1 MGKNSAWFG
10 IRSAR
15 LGIAVVTVGA
25 MTLLSACSS
34 GSTATETS
42 GAATASAA
50 ASSSAASTPTASG
63 ASSGAASGSSY
74 QQISD
79 FLLSATG
86 SYSSPPTT
94 APAPQAGKKLWL
106 ISCGQAYTSCSLPI
120 GAAEEA
126 AQSIGWT
133 TKVFDDQ
140 GDPTTVT
147 TGIRQAIA
155 DKADAIFMYYIDC
168 AYAAEA
174 LGEARKAGIKVA
186 AAESADCS
194 DLDPNAESLFDYA
207 VTYSG
212 GLDGPVE
219 GGQSPYA
226 EQIGLWGQAQGNLA
240 VVKADEKVNAL
251 VFTDNYGFGGKRA
264 AEGMNQVLSSC
275 EGCTSQIIEFPYE
288 DLANGNLA
296 TTVKQALLKNPDV
309 NVVAAAYDAIA
320 VYGLA
325 QAAADAGRPLI
336 VIGGEGS
343 AEGMDLVR
351 AGQITLGAGLPL
363 GWEGYAAVDALN
375 RLLQGEEPVPT
386 GMGLQLFDADH
397 NVPASGGYAPPFDY
411 KSVYKKAWGV
421 S

>member
-1 MGKNSAWFG
+1 MGNHT
-10 IRSAR
+10 AR
-15 LGIAVVTVGA
+15 LAGRSSRVGIAAIAAGA
-25 MTLLSACSS
+25 MIALAACGSSSNTTEATSAPAEPSAPS
-34 GSTATETS
+34 STA
-42 GAATASAA
+42 AAEPSAA
-50 ASSSAASTPTASG
+50 PSEEASSFE
-63 ASSGAASGSSY
+63 
-74 QQISD
+74 QISQ
-79 FLLSATG
+79 FLLSETG

-94 APAPQAGKKLWL
+94 APAPEAGKNLWL
-106 ISCGQAYTSCSLPI
+106 ISCGQAFTSCSIPI

-133 TKVFDDQ
+133 TKIFDDQ

-168 AYAAEA
+168 VYAAEA
-174 LGEARKAGIKVA
+174 LSEARDAGIKVA

-194 DLDPNAESLFDYA
+194 DLDPNAEALFDYS

-212 GLDGPVE
+212 GLDGPVP

-240 VVKADEKVNAL
+240 VAKAGGMVNAL

-264 AEGMNQVLSSC
+264 AEGMNEVLASC
-275 EGCTSQIIEFPYE
+275 EGCSSQIIEFPYE

-296 TTVKQALLKNPDV
+296 TTVSQALLKNPEA

-325 QAAADAGRPLI
+325 QAAADSGRDLI

-375 RLLQGEEPVPT
+375 RILQGEEPVPT
-386 GMGLQLFDADH
+386 GMGLQLFDADN
-397 NVPASGGYAPPFDY
+397 NVPASGGYVPPFDY
-411 KSVYKKAWGV
+411 KAIYQQAWGV

>member
-1 MGKNSAWFG
+1 MGNHT
-10 IRSAR
+10 AR
-15 LGIAVVTVGA
+15 LAGRSSRVGIAAIAAGA
-25 MTLLSACSS
+25 MIALAACGSSSNTTEATSAPAEPSAPAS
-34 GSTATETS
+34 
-42 GAATASAA
+42 SAA
-50 ASSSAASTPTASG
+50 AESSAAPSQEADSFK
-63 ASSGAASGSSY
+63 
-74 QQISD
+74 QIAQ
-79 FLLSATG
+79 FLLSETG

-94 APAPQAGKKLWL
+94 APAPEAGKKLWL
-106 ISCGQAYTSCSLPI
+106 ISCGQAYTSCSIPI

-126 AQSIGWT
+126 AQSIGWS
-133 TKVFDDQ
+133 TKIFDDQ
-140 GDPTTVT
+140 GDPTSVT

-155 DKADAIFMYYIDC
+155 EKADAIFMYYIDC
-168 AYAAEA
+168 VYAAEA
-174 LGEARKAGIKVA
+174 LSEAREAGIKVA

-194 DLDPNAESLFDYA
+194 DLDPNAESLFDYS

-212 GLDGPVE
+212 GLDGPIP

-226 EQIGLWGQAQGNLA
+226 EQIRLWGQAQGNLA
-240 VVKADEKVNAL
+240 VTKAGGMVNAL

-264 AEGMNQVLSSC
+264 ADGMNEVLGSC
-275 EGCTSQIIEFPYE
+275 DGCSSQIIEFPYE

-296 TTVKQALLKNPDV
+296 TTVSQALLKNPDA

-325 QAAADAGRPLI
+325 QAAADSGRDLI

-375 RLLQGEEPVPT
+375 RILQGEEPVPT
-386 GMGLQLFDADH
+386 GMGLQLFDADT
-397 NVPASGGYAPPFDY
+397 NVPASGGYVPPFDY
-411 KSVYKKAWGV
+411 KAIYKQAWGL

>member
-1 MGKNSAWFG
+1 MGKNSARPAG
-10 IRSAR
+10 LHSRI
-15 LGIAVVTVGA
+15 GVTSVAAGA
-25 MTLLSACSS
+25 LLVLAACGS
-34 GSTATETS
+34 GGTATEAS
-42 GAATASAA
+42 SAPAESSAAPAASSSAPAPSASAA
-50 ASSSAASTPTASG
+50 ASEAGTSFE
-63 ASSGAASGSSY
+63 
-74 QQISD
+74 QISQ
-79 FLLSATG
+79 FLLSETG

-94 APAPQAGKKLWL
+94 APAPEAGKNLWL
-106 ISCGQAYTSCSLPI
+106 ISCGQAYTSCSIPI

-126 AQSIGWT
+126 AQSIGWS
-133 TKVFDDQ
+133 TKIFDDQ

-168 AYAAEA
+168 VYAAEA
-174 LGEARKAGIKVA
+174 LSEAREAGIKVA

-194 DLDPNAESLFDYA
+194 DLDPNAESLFDYS

-212 GLDGPVE
+212 GLDGPVP
-219 GGQSPYA
+219 GGESPYS
-226 EQIGLWGQAQGNLA
+226 EQIRLWGQAQGNLG
-240 VVKADEKVNAL
+240 VVKAGGTVNAL

-264 AEGMNQVLSSC
+264 AEGMNEVLASC

-296 TTVKQALLKNPDV
+296 TTVSQALLKNPEA

-325 QAAADAGRPLI
+325 QAAADAGRELV

-375 RLLQGEEPVPT
+375 RILQGEAPVPT
-386 GMGLQLFDADH
+386 GMGLQLFDADN
-397 NVPASGGYAPPFDY
+397 NVPASGAYAPPFDY
-411 KSVYKKAWGV
+411 KALYKQAWGV
-421 S
+421 

>member
-1 MGKNSAWFG
+1 MGNHT
-10 IRSAR
+10 AR
-15 LGIAVVTVGA
+15 LAGRSSRVGIAAIAAGA
-25 MTLLSACSS
+25 MIALAACGSPSDTTVSTSAPAEPSAPA
-34 GSTATETS
+34 STA
-42 GAATASAA
+42 AAESSAVPSEE
-50 ASSSAASTPTASG
+50 SSSFE
-63 ASSGAASGSSY
+63 
-74 QQISD
+74 QISQ
-79 FLLSATG
+79 FLLSETG

-94 APAPQAGKKLWL
+94 APAPEAGKNLWL
-106 ISCGQAYTSCSLPI
+106 ISCGQAFTSCSIPI

-168 AYAAEA
+168 VYAAEA
-174 LGEARKAGIKVA
+174 LSEAREAGIKVA

-194 DLDPNAESLFDYA
+194 DLDPNAEALFDYS

-212 GLDGPVE
+212 GLDGPIP

-240 VVKADEKVNAL
+240 VAKAGGMVNAL

-264 AEGMNQVLSSC
+264 AEGMNEVLASC
-275 EGCTSQIIEFPYE
+275 EGCSSQIIEFPYE

-296 TTVKQALLKNPDV
+296 TTVSQALLKNPEA

-325 QAAADAGRPLI
+325 QAAADSGRDLI

-375 RLLQGEEPVPT
+375 RILQGEEPEPT
-386 GMGLQLFDADH
+386 GMGLQLFDADN
-397 NVPASGGYAPPFDY
+397 NVPASGGYVPPFDY
-411 KSVYKKAWGV
+411 KAIYQEAWGV
-421 S
+421 N

>member
-1 MGKNSAWFG
+1 MGNH
-10 IRSAR
+10 SAR
-15 LGIAVVTVGA
+15 FAGRSSRVGVAAMVLGGMVALA
-25 MTLLSACSS
+25 AC
-34 GSTATETS
+34 GSTTEVTEATS
-42 GAATASAA
+42 APGAASVAPSSAA
-50 ASSSAASTPTASG
+50 ASPSAAPAEE
-63 ASSGAASGSSY
+63 SSSFE
-74 QQISD
+74 QISE
-79 FLLSATG
+79 FLLSETG

-94 APAPQAGKKLWL
+94 APAPEAGKNLWL
-106 ISCGQAYTSCSLPI
+106 VSCGQAYTSCSIPI

-133 TKVFDDQ
+133 TKIFDDQ

-174 LGEARKAGIKVA
+174 LAEAREAGIKVA

-194 DLDPNAESLFDYA
+194 DLDPSAPSLFDYS

-212 GLDGPVE
+212 GLDGPIA

-240 VVKADEKVNAL
+240 VAKAGGNVNAL

-264 AEGMNQVLSSC
+264 AEGMNEVLASC

-296 TTVKQALLKNPDV
+296 TTVSQALLKNPEA

-325 QAAADAGRPLI
+325 QAAADSGRELI

-375 RLLQGEEPVPT
+375 RILQGEDPVPT
-386 GMGLQLFDADH
+386 GMGLQLFDAER
-397 NVPASGGYAPPFDY
+397 NVPAAGGYAPPFDY
-411 KSVYKKAWGV
+411 KAVYQKAWGL